1 MSPPL
6 YNDLG
11 RSAKDIFNSGYNF
24 DTFKLDLKT
33 KTPAGV
39 EFSSGGVS
47 HIDSG
52 KVLGTLE
59 TRYKFKEYGKC
70 VARSVRRIASL
81 PDFNPRNL
89 CVGLS
94 FSEKWNTS
102 NILAT
107 EVSLQDLFKGA
118 KFSAESTFAPQTGY
132 VCV

>member
-11 RSAKDIFNSGYNF
+11 KSAKDLFNRGYVF
-24 DTFKLDLKT
+24 DHFKLDLKT
-33 KTPAGV
+33 RTPAGV

-47 HIDSG
+47 HFDSG

-59 TRYKFKEYGKC
+59 TKYKFKEYGRWVFHFSAPYSMHELDLQC
-70 VARSVRRIASL
+70 FRFLGVT
-81 PDFNPRNL
+81 
-89 CVGLS
+89 

-107 EVSLQDLFKGA
+107 ELSLQDLLKGT
-118 KFSAESTFAPQTGY
+118 KFGAESSFAPQTG
-132 VCV
+132 